1 MVLVALLLA
10 LVDAFPSPTKTAWMS
25 PESFHVSV
33 GMQKKK
39 VVAQLTGAGWKPHK
53 GKAPNHLLIDVEQ
66 TKTVTLE
73 FQRDRLHSI
82 RFELFDFLPD
92 VTAAFKEAS
101 EALVKRYGPPKPG
114 MKSKSIVIYEK
125 TRPNIIVVLS
135 TDPKTTAGKQGLG
148 FMTVRYF
155 ESPPAE

>member
-1 MVLVALLLA
+1 MILVALLFS

-25 PESFHVSV
+25 PESFHVAV
-33 GMQKKK
+33 GMQRKR
-39 VVAQLTGAGWKPHK
+39 VLAQLTGAGWKPHK
-53 GKAPNHLLIDVEQ
+53 GKAPNHLLIEVGQ

-73 FQRDRLHSI
+73 FQHDRLHSI

-92 VTAAFKEAS
+92 VTAAFKEEAA
-101 EALVKRYGPPKPG
+101 ALVKRYGPPKAG
-114 MKSKSIVIYEK
+114 VKSKSIVIYDQI
-125 TRPNIIVVLS
+125 TPNIMVVLS
-135 TDPKTTAGKQGLG
+135 TDPTTTAGKQGLG